1 MATNQALL
9 PYLRGTPEETAD
21 AIGITQFPSETNW
34 YHTIGGLLIQGGL
47 IEVLSG
53 VTLTVDFNAAYPKQ
67 VLGVWLQP
75 IGTSALP
82 WNVDAV
88 TLDTF
93 DIVNGAADQ
102 EYYWWAIGV

>member
-34 YHTIGGLLIQGGL
+34 FHTIGGLLIQGGL

-53 VTLTVDFNAAYPKQ
+53 TTLTVDFNASYPKQ
-67 VLGVWLQP
+67 VLGVWIQP
-75 IGTSALP
+75 IGTATVSSRV
-82 WNVDAV
+82 NTV

-102 EYYWWAIGV
+102 SFYWWAIGV